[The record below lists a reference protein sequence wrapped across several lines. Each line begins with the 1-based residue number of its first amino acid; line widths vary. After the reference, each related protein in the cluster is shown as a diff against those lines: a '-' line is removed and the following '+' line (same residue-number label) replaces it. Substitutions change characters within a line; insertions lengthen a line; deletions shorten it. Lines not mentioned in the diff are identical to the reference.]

1 MKRIDLKIN
10 NMERFTGEY
19 VIRIKVSDI
28 FVPSEST
35 EEDLK
40 NKIKKEGQRR
50 IGDFIDG
57 NMFDP
62 DNRII
67 TEEVIIKHK
76 GI

>member
-1 MKRIDLKIN
+1 
-10 NMERFTGEY
+10 MERFTGEY

-40 NKIKKEGQRR
+40 DKIKKEGQKR
-50 IGDFIDG
+50 IGQWIDG
-57 NMFDP
+57 TMFDP
-62 DNRII
+62 ESKII
-67 TEEVIIKHK
+67 SEEVIIKHK